1 MVDRVSDEGAGG
13 WREKY
18 LDLLDEH
25 EVLEHRS
32 SEQLYL
38 LTRALVRVSISA
50 DGQDQDLDA
59 ALERLRD
66 NLRRGDLADLPALL
80 ERVDNALLGFEEQR
94 NQHWTAIAAGLHD
107 TIKPLQTLSLSR
119 SINDR
124 IQQFSARIP
133 EDVKQF
139 HAYPA
144 LLKALSLIYDE
155 VVEQVRTPDTGLIGK
170 IFGRPASAASAS
182 KDESSVEKDESAVE
196 IATVSID
203 EPAEAPVI
211 AVPAPTLTVLA
222 EKIHRILT
230 RLLDTL
236 YVPDNLQPRSQE
248 LRLRLTGGE
257 SEEALLATIETT
269 GQLISEA
276 SLAAN
281 EAFTTYLTSVNQEL
295 TDIYAVIG
303 GEAERQQS
311 REAAAQQWQESML
324 SDMSDLE
331 KNSQDASDLNQLK
344 SLVNSRL
351 GNIRQALKN
360 YQQSE
365 QQQKKMSGQLQEL
378 ARRIRAMEV
387 EAEKNRTALE
397 KHRHKAL
404 HDPLTGLPNREAYN
418 ERISNEYQRWL
429 RYRHPLTVA
438 ICDLDHFKKIN
449 DNFGHQA
456 GDRVLRFISRSI
468 SKRLREIDFFG
479 RIGGEEFVF
488 IMPDTTR
495 DQAFVVLEKIRS
507 SIAATEFNYKN
518 EPMPITLSIGITQ
531 LIEGDRTETAMGR
544 ADVALYQAKN
554 AGRNRCQIL

>member
-1 MVDRVSDEGAGG
+1 MVDRVSDESTGG

-50 DGQDQDLDA
+50 DGQDKDLDA

-80 ERVDNALLGFEEQR
+80 ERVDNALLAFEEQR
-94 NQHWTAIAAGLHD
+94 NQHWTAIAAGLND
-107 TIKPLQTLSLSR
+107 TIRPLQTLSLTR

-155 VVEQVRTPDTGLIGK
+155 VVEQLRTPDTGLLGK
-170 IFGRPASAASAS
+170 IFGRPAPATSAA
-182 KDESSVEKDESAVE
+182 KDDDLVEMEALVIE
-196 IATVSID
+196 
-203 EPAEAPVI
+203 EPAEAAAPVI
-211 AVPAPTLTVLA
+211 AVTPPTLAVLA

-236 YVPDNLQPRSQE
+236 YVPDNLQSRSQE
-248 LRLRLTGGE
+248 LRLRLVGGE

-311 REAAAQQWQESML
+311 LEAAAQQWQESML
-324 SDMSDLE
+324 NDMSDLE
-331 KNSQDASDLNQLK
+331 KNSQEASDLNQLK

-418 ERISNEYQRWL
+418 ERIGNEYQRWL

-449 DNFGHQA
+449 DTFGHQA

-531 LIEGDRTETAMGR
+531 FIEGDRTETAMGR

>member
-1 MVDRVSDEGAGG
+1 MADKFAEEGNTGG

-25 EVLEHRS
+25 EALEHRS
-32 SEQLYL
+32 SDQQYL

-50 DGQDQDLDA
+50 DGQDLALDA

-66 NLRRGDLADLPALL
+66 HLRRGEVANLPALL
-80 ERVDNALLGFEEQR
+80 ERVDSALLAFEEQR
-94 NQHWTAIAAGLHD
+94 NNHWKAIAAGFND
-107 TIKPLQTLSLSR
+107 AIKPLQTLSLSR
-119 SINDR
+119 SVNDR
-124 IQQFSARIP
+124 LEQFSAQIP
-133 EDVKQF
+133 EDVKKF
-139 HAYPA
+139 HAYPS

-155 VVEQVRTPDTGLIGK
+155 VVEQLRTPDTGLLGK
-170 IFGRPASAASAS
+170 IFGR
-182 KDESSVEKDESAVE
+182 
-196 IATVSID
+196 T
-203 EPAEAPVI
+203 
-211 AVPAPTLTVLA
+211 APTDSRRHDNVLDVA
-222 EKIHRILT
+222 AVGTDLPVDASPAMEPDNAALVLVESIHQILA

-236 YVPDNLQPRSQE
+236 YIPDNLQPRSQA
-248 LRLRLTGGE
+248 LRQRLNAQV
-257 SEEALLATIETT
+257 SEDTLLATLETT
-269 GQLISEA
+269 GQLLSEA

-281 EAFTTYLTSVNQEL
+281 QAFTSYLTSVNQEL
-295 TDIYAVIG
+295 SDIYRVIG

-311 REAAAQQWQESML
+311 LEAAAQQWQETML

-351 GNIRQALKN
+351 GNIREALKN

-378 ARRIRAMEV
+378 AKRIRAMEV
-387 EAEKNRTALE
+387 EAERNRTALE

-438 ICDLDHFKKIN
+438 ICDLDHFKQIN

-468 SKRLREIDFFG
+468 AKRLREIDFFA
-479 RIGGEEFVF
+479 RVGGEEFVF

-495 DQAFVVLEKIRS
+495 DQAFVVLEKIRA
-507 SIAATEFNYKN
+507 SIAATAFNYKN
-518 EPMPITLSIGITQ
+518 KPMPITLSIGITQ
-531 LIEGDRTETAMGR
+531 LIEGDRTETAVER
-544 ADVALYQAKN
+544 ADAALYQAKN

>member
-1 MVDRVSDEGAGG
+1 MVDRVSDESAGG

-50 DGQDQDLDA
+50 DGQDKDLDA

-66 NLRRGDLADLPALL
+66 QLRRGEVADLPALL
-80 ERVDNALLGFEEQR
+80 ERVDNALLAFEEQR
-94 NQHWTAIAAGLHD
+94 NQHWTAIAAGLND
-107 TIKPLQTLSLSR
+107 TIKPLQTLSLTR

-155 VVEQVRTPDTGLIGK
+155 VVEQLRTPDTGLLGK
-170 IFGRPASAASAS
+170 IFGRPAPATSATQ
-182 KDESSVEKDESAVE
+182 DDDPVEMEAV
-196 IATVSID
+196 AID
-203 EPAEAPVI
+203 EPVEAPAPLL
-211 AVPAPTLTVLA
+211 AVPPPTLAALV

-236 YVPDNLQPRSQE
+236 YVPDHLQSRSQE
-248 LRLRLTGGE
+248 LRLRLVGGE
-257 SEEALLATIETT
+257 SEETLLATLETT

-281 EAFTTYLTSVNQEL
+281 EAFTRYLTSVNQEL
-295 TDIYAVIG
+295 NDIYAVIS
-303 GEAERQQS
+303 GEAERHQS
-311 REAAAQQWQESML
+311 LEAAARQWQESML

-331 KNSQDASDLNQLK
+331 KNSDEASDLNQLK

-378 ARRIRAMEV
+378 AKRIRAMEV
-387 EAEKNRTALE
+387 EAKENRTALE

-418 ERISNEYQRWL
+418 ERMGNEYQRWL

-518 EPMPITLSIGITQ
+518 EPLPITLSIGITQ
-531 LIEGDRTETAMGR
+531 FIEGDRTETAMGR

>member
-1 MVDRVSDEGAGG
+1 MVDRVSDESTGG

-50 DGQDQDLDA
+50 DGQDKDLDA

-80 ERVDNALLGFEEQR
+80 ERVDNALLAFEEQR
-94 NQHWTAIAAGLHD
+94 NQHWTAIAAGLND
-107 TIKPLQTLSLSR
+107 TIRPLQTLSLTR

-155 VVEQVRTPDTGLIGK
+155 VVEQLRTPDTGLLGK
-170 IFGRPASAASAS
+170 IFGRPAPATSAA
-182 KDESSVEKDESAVE
+182 KDDDLVEMDALVIE
-196 IATVSID
+196 
-203 EPAEAPVI
+203 EPAEAVAPVI
-211 AVPAPTLTVLA
+211 AVTPPTLAVLA

-236 YVPDNLQPRSQE
+236 YVPDNLQSRSQE
-248 LRLRLTGGE
+248 LRLRLVGGE

-295 TDIYAVIG
+295 ADIYAVIG

-311 REAAAQQWQESML
+311 LEAAAQQWQESML

-331 KNSQDASDLNQLK
+331 KNSQEASDLNQLK

-418 ERISNEYQRWL
+418 ERLGNEYQRWL

-531 LIEGDRTETAMGR
+531 FIEGDRTETAMGR

>member
-1 MVDRVSDEGAGG
+1 MVDRVSDESTGG

-50 DGQDQDLDA
+50 DGQDKDLDA

-66 NLRRGDLADLPALL
+66 HLRRGDIVDLPALL
-80 ERVDNALLGFEEQR
+80 ERVDTALLAFEEHR
-94 NQHWTAIAAGLHD
+94 NQHWTAIAASLND
-107 TIKPLQTLSLSR
+107 TIKPLQTLSLTR

-155 VVEQVRTPDTGLIGK
+155 VVEQLRTPDTGLLGK
-170 IFGRPASAASAS
+170 IFGRPAPANSAT
-182 KDESSVEKDESAVE
+182 KDDAVIEVEAV
-196 IATVSID
+196 VID
-203 EPAEAPVI
+203 EPAETSAPVI
-211 AVPAPTLTVLA
+211 AVPPPSLAVLA

-236 YVPDNLQPRSQE
+236 YVPDNLQSRSQE
-248 LRLRLTGGE
+248 LRLRLVGGE
-257 SEEALLATIETT
+257 SEEALLATLETT

-311 REAAAQQWQESML
+311 LEAAAQQWQESML

-331 KNSQDASDLNQLK
+331 KNSQEASDLNQLK

-418 ERISNEYQRWL
+418 ERIGNEYQRWL

-449 DNFGHQA
+449 DTFGHQA

-531 LIEGDRTETAMGR
+531 FIEGDRTETAMGR
-544 ADVALYQAKN
+544 ADIALYQAKN